1 MTMTEE
7 KKISRPRIDTE
18 AFLKAW
24 VNAVNN
30 DGSQMDVAEELRCS
44 PAGVAN
50 KYKKL
55 VAEGAELPEL
65 PTGSRKTKVDVD
77 AINKY
82 LKANLKGKK

>member
-24 VNAVNN
+24 VKAANN
-30 DGSQMDVAEELRCS
+30 DGSQMDVAEELGCS

-50 KYKKL
+50 KYKRL
-55 VAEGAELPEL
+55 VAGGGQLSEV
-65 PTGSRKTKVDVD
+65 PTGSMATDR
-77 AINKY
+77 
-82 LKANLKGKK
+82 GS